1 MTATLLLKTISGSSD
16 EMTVTSD
23 ESSVRLTIPAKAE
36 YIVLCRLALAGVAR
50 MRAVSEETL
59 ADLKLALTEA
69 CSNSVRHAY
78 KGEEGIVEIVYRLEL
93 DRLVIDVLDDG
104 KGFSLEDAP
113 GTEEV
118 NESGLGLAIIRALT
132 DELEVRER
140 ANGRGSM
147 IRFAKALKT

>member
-1 MTATLLLKTISGSSD
+1 M
-16 EMTVTSD
+16 TSD

-36 YIVLCRLALAGVAR
+36 YIALCRLALAGLAR
-50 MRAVSEETL
+50 MRPVSEETL

-78 KGEEGIVEIVYRLEL
+78 KGDGEGTVEIVYRLEL

-113 GTEEV
+113 GAEEM
-118 NESGLGLAIIRALT
+118 NESGLGLAIIRSLT

-140 ANGRGSM
+140 ENGRGSM
-147 IRFAKALKT
+147 IRFAKALST